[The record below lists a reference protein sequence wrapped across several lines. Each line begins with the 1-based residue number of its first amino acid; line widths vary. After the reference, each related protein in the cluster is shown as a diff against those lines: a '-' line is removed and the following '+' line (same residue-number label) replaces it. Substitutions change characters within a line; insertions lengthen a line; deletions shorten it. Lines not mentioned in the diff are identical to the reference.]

1 MKIIEILDLIN
12 SIKES
17 IITDFKAETG
27 DAPET
32 SEELIEHIKKSYI
45 NNMEHTILDG
55 LYLDDLEY
63 PDDIYKLLLVAS
75 IHNYS
80 SENN

>member
-17 IITDFKAETG
+17 IITDFKAE
-27 DAPET
+27 
-32 SEELIEHIKKSYI
+32 ELIEHIKESYI